1 MNKFHILGGN
11 RLRAML
17 YYGSQNAK
25 VKEIPEPIVKPGT
38 VKVKIKYAGICGTDV
53 HEYHDQMYVTQTPM
67 ILGHEFAGEVVEIGE
82 GVIHYQVGDRVVVE
96 PISGCGECV
105 SCEDG
110 YYNTCERLQAYGL
123 HHPGGF
129 AEYVVVKEKN
139 LFLLPDSLNYELA
152 ALVEPTAVAMQAVK
166 SSTLKIGDKVVIFG
180 AGPIGML
187 ITQCAKASGASQI
200 IVVEIEQKRQRLALE
215 MGADFVIDPT
225 KEDAV
230 QKIKELTANGAN
242 VAFEASGAEPAFRTA
257 LECLRPHGELMI
269 VSVFKKPVSY
279 SPLLQQKGVKKI
291 HTSRAYKNLFPEVMT
306 LLGNGTLNVKPII
319 TSKIRL
325 EDIVE
330 LGFNKLIANKEECK
344 ILVSP

>member
-1 MNKFHILGGN
+1 MK
-11 RLRAML
+11 AMV

-25 VKEIPEPIVKPGT
+25 VEEIPEPIVKPGT
-38 VKVKIKYAGICGTDV
+38 VKVKINYAGICGTDV

-82 GVIHYQVGDRVVVE
+82 GVLHYQVGDRVVVE

-110 YYNTCERLQAYGL
+110 YYNTCEYLQAYGL
-123 HHPGGF
+123 HQPGGF
-129 AEYVVVKEKN
+129 AEYVVVKENN
-139 LFLLPDSLNYELA
+139 LVLLPDSLSYELA

-166 SSTLKIGDKVVIFG
+166 SSMLKIGDKVVIFG

-200 IVVEIEQKRQRLALE
+200 IVVEIEQKRQQLALE
-215 MGADFVIDPT
+215 MGADFVIDPS

-230 QKIKELTANGAN
+230 QKIKELTARGAN

-269 VSVFKKPVSY
+269 VSVFKKGVSY
-279 SPLLQQKGVKKI
+279 SPLLQQKGMKKI
-291 HTSRAYKNLFPEVMT
+291 HTSRAYKNIFPEVIT
-306 LLGNGTLNVKPII
+306 LLGTGTLNVKPII
-319 TSKIRL
+319 TSIIKL
-325 EDIVE
+325 EDIIE

-344 ILVSP
+344 ILVSPE

>member
-1 MNKFHILGGN
+1 
-11 RLRAML
+11 ML
-17 YYGSQNAK
+17 YYGSENAK
-25 VKEIPEPIVKPGT
+25 IEEIPEPKVKPGT
-38 VKVKIKYAGICGTDV
+38 VKVKVKYAGICGTDI
-53 HEYHDQMYVTQTPM
+53 HEYHEQMYVTQTPM
-67 ILGHEFAGEVVEIGE
+67 ILGHEFVGEVVEIGE
-82 GVIHYQVGDRVVVE
+82 GVLNYHVGDRVVVE
-96 PISGCGECV
+96 PIWGCGECV

-139 LFLLPDSLNYELA
+139 LVLLPDHLSYELA

-200 IVVEIEQKRQRLALE
+200 IVVEIEQKRQQLALE

-230 QKIKELTANGAN
+230 QKIKELTIKGAN
-242 VAFEASGAEPAFRTA
+242 VAFEASGAEPAFRTG
-257 LECLRPHGELMI
+257 LDCLRPHGELMI

-291 HTSRAYKNLFPEVMT
+291 HTSRGYNNLFPEVIA
-306 LLGNGTLNVKPII
+306 LLGKGLINVKPVI
-319 TSKIRL
+319 TSKIKL

-330 LGFNKLIANKEECK
+330 LGFDKLIASKAECK
-344 ILVSP
+344 ILVSPEMK

>member
-1 MNKFHILGGN
+1 
-11 RLRAML
+11 ML

-25 VKEIPEPIVKPGT
+25 VEEIPEPIVQPGT

-53 HEYHDQMYVTQTPM
+53 HEYHDQMYVKQTPM

-82 GVIHYQVGDRVVVE
+82 GVLNYQAGDRVVVE

-110 YYNTCERLQAYGL
+110 YYNTCENLQAHGL
-123 HHPGGF
+123 HRPGGF

-139 LFLLPDSLNYELA
+139 LFLLPDSLSYELA

-166 SSTLKIGDKVVIFG
+166 SSTIKIGDKVVVFG

-187 ITQCAKASGASQI
+187 ITQCAKAAGASQI
-200 IVVEIEQKRQRLALE
+200 IVVEIEEKRQQLALE

-230 QKIKELTANGAN
+230 QKIKELTAKGAN

-257 LECLRPHGELMI
+257 LDCLRPHGELMI

-306 LLGNGTLNVKPII
+306 LLGNGTLNVNPII
-319 TSKIRL
+319 TSKIKL

-330 LGFNKLIANKEECK
+330 LGFNKSIASKEECK
-344 ILVSP
+344 ILVSPEM